1 MIIGMGS
8 DLCNI
13 ERIQAALDL
22 GEAALLEA
30 VAVARERGLD
40 PLDAAQVGAQAD
52 DHRAA
57 SISSRI
63 RTTALSSPVKIASPI
78 R

>member
-1 MIIGMGS
+1 MII
-8 DLCNI
+8 
-13 ERIQAALDL
+13 DL
-22 GEAALLEA
+22 GEAALFEP
-30 VAVARERGLD
+30 VAMARERRLY
-40 PLDAAQVGAQAD
+40 PLDVAQVGAEAD

-63 RTTALSSPVKIASPI
+63 LTTALSSPVKIASPI